1 MLPVFLV
8 LAGDNDL
15 AIVHS
20 QCELALLVA
29 HRLDRSLYRRVSD
42 SVIPEVRRFCGNV
55 IFISFSFSIPCF
67 FVQKSP
73 YCR

>member
-29 HRLDRSLYRRVSD
+29 HRLDGSLYRRVSD

-55 IFISFSFSIPCF
+55 IFISFSFSNTCKGYI
-67 FVQKSP
+67 V
-73 YCR
+73 YYVL